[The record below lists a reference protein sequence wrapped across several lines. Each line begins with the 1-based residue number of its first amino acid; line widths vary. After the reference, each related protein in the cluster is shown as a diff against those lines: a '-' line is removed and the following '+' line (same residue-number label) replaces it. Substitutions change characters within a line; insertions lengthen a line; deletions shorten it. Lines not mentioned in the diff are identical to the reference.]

1 MIVDAAFIHE
11 FCGNH
16 LADVSRNGQLRDP
29 DVDRLLEKAARTK
42 VARYRDAY
50 ANRPGTTFAF
60 LPCAMSA
67 SGRIHGELLR
77 RLSSLPTGAP
87 DGTLPTWGMKS
98 KEVKPSPGAELNST
112 GIIKPP
118 SALRM
123 LSPSPAALTSR
134 TPPSPPVGLP
144 PLQATLSPSFTP
156 LPLMDTFGVDSARC
170 TSGLLCSLSKMGGF
184 SIPRSTQISLRPCRE
199 SIKPCHNP
207 ICSGYRECD

>member
-1 MIVDAAFIHE
+1 MST
-11 FCGNH
+11 G
-16 LADVSRNGQLRDP
+16 SW
-29 DVDRLLEKAARTK
+29 RTRRPPK
-42 VARYRDAY
+42 VAQYRDAY
-50 ANRPGTTFAF
+50 ANRPGTTFTF

-98 KEVKPSPGAELNST
+98 REMKPSPGAELNST

-134 TPPSPPVGLP
+134 A
-144 PLQATLSPSFTP
+144 PLVP
-156 LPLMDTFGVDSARC
+156 
-170 TSGLLCSLSKMGGF
+170 
-184 SIPRSTQISLRPCRE
+184 
-199 SIKPCHNP
+199 
-207 ICSGYRECD
+207 